1 MLLDAQYQGTIF
13 LKKQFKEDGDLLVL
27 KQDDAQ
33 FVNLIELAIEMGKV
47 VIVEQAGDQLSLN
60 LQSILRKDL
69 TIYGGQQMIQFSRK
83 HYKYDSTFK
92 LFVVCNLLA
101 PHFVEKITNKVTFL
115 NFTLSPESLT
125 AQLLTLIVRNERGD
139 LESQLNEYSK
149 EAYDQIVSMKG
160 IEHALLSQLDKTNL
174 ENLLTQDDLL
184 RTLNES
190 KSTAETVS
198 AQLKNIQVATELL
211 SRVRAV
217 YLPIAQRASC
227 LYFVLQD
234 MQKINS
240 MYQFSM
246 LQFKDIF
253 TRSLELSN
261 VARVEHPHSKDEEEH
276 YASLKSKKMM
286 TIPDRIDLLIQAITQ
301 ETYRR
306 ISYSIYQEDRKL
318 VLYLM
323 AIRIM

>member
-1 MLLDAQYQGTIF
+1 
-13 LKKQFKEDGDLLVL
+13 
-27 KQDDAQ
+27 
-33 FVNLIELAIEMGKV
+33 
-47 VIVEQAGDQLSLN
+47 
-60 LQSILRKDL
+60 
-69 TIYGGQQMIQFSRK
+69 
-83 HYKYDSTFK
+83 
-92 LFVVCNLLA
+92 
-101 PHFVEKITNKVTFL
+101 
-115 NFTLSPESLT
+115 
-125 AQLLTLIVRNERGD
+125 
-139 LESQLNEYSK
+139 
-149 EAYDQIVSMKG
+149 MKG

-276 YASLKSKKMM
+276 YASLKTKKMM

-323 AIRIM
+323 AIRIMQFEDNLETNLFEFLITGPKKLSYETQLPFEKGLTQATWVNKVNWAYLAELARTLPFTKENLLQHISSNKNHWYKFVSTNSQKICFDDLPNKNLLDFTFYLDPGQQLRQQTTE